1 MALTKVSYSM
11 IEGAVVNVLD
21 FGAVGDGVTDDAAA
35 IQAAMDSV
43 ATPDQPLTVVFPT
56 DTGALYAISTTLII
70 KNSNLHMV
78 GLGGRVV
85 IKYIGTGAAAL
96 PMVRAYKDVD
106 HIRNGSPENY
116 QNVRLKNIRL
126 DGNNLALRGLDV
138 FGFTR
143 KCGADECSFFASV
156 LPLKVR
162 DGFYSSWNN
171 VEVHETPLTPPV
183 GMDAGT
189 YAANLYGIYL
199 EVCHIASFKNLIMFA
214 VGGNVS
220 NPYTATFYAYIS
232 EGLSVQS
239 YTIEEGQQSAHGR
252 YVTNV
257 MVIDPSTTVH
267 FDSAYIESIEA
278 NNSIIDIDENAV
290 VRFTNT
296 YFNGIKAVD
305 FVKMPESAQLVFDS
319 TFGEGFD
326 LQDRLFQSTATNLYG
341 VQLLGATTFA
351 AGSITGG
358 EFDANGTTNSKQG
371 LICDPILTA
380 AGASSS
386 FNGYKV
392 SGYSVSISGD
402 NIVVA
407 PGVYHL
413 NGQTVQFGRNTS
425 SDQLLRPDLSVAATW
440 NVRISGAGTPYIER
454 ILATKVGSSHNPIIA
469 TYTTAGGG
477 AAPTGLQ
484 QYNNPVTR
492 LTGAIEGPLATTYKL
507 NKTFSGQATLA
518 DSGSAAFSDLLE
530 ITLSVV
536 GGEDDSIGVIMDYIV
551 STGAGLTR
559 SAETGQMFVAMTQD
573 SGGNVVA
580 GSPVKVGTAQA
591 LDAGMAS
598 MTTTFNLSV
607 ASNVITLQMKNE
619 TSTDSSST
627 VFFAAKLMGRVRDG
641 TTILFGA
648 NATQAI

>member
-21 FGAVGDGVTDDAAA
+21 FGAVGDGVTNDAAA

-43 ATPDQPLTVVFPT
+43 ASLDQALTVVFPVT
-56 DTGALYAISTTLII
+56 TASYAISTTLII
-70 KNSNLHMV
+70 KNSNLHLV
-78 GLGGRVV
+78 GLGGRVT

-96 PMVRAYKDVD
+96 PMVRAYKDTD
-106 HIRNGSPENY
+106 HAGENY
-116 QNVRLKNIRL
+116 QNVRLRNLKL

-138 FGFTR
+138 YGFTR
-143 KCGADECSFFASV
+143 KCGADECSFTASV

-171 VEVHETPLTPPV
+171 IEVHETPLTPPS
-183 GMDAGT
+183 GMDVGT

-199 EVCHIASFKNLIMFA
+199 EVCHIASFSNLIMFA
-214 VGGNVS
+214 IGGNVS

-232 EGLSVQS
+232 EGLNVQN
-239 YTIEEGQQSAHGR
+239 YTLEEGQQAAHGR

-257 MVIDPSTTVH
+257 MVVDPSVTVH
-267 FDSAYIESIEA
+267 FDSAYIESIQA
-278 NNSIIDIDENAV
+278 NNSIIDIDENAI

-305 FVKMPESAQLVFDS
+305 FVRMPELTQLVFDT

-326 LQDRLFQSTATNLYG
+326 LQDRLFKSTSTNLYG
-341 VQLLGATTFA
+341 LQFVGATTFA
-351 AGSITGG
+351 AGSITSG
-358 EFDANGTTNSKQG
+358 EFDANGTTYSKQG
-371 LICDPILTA
+371 LICDPILTV

-392 SGYSVSISGD
+392 SGYAVSIVSND
-402 NIVVA
+402 IVVA

-413 NGQTVQFGRNTS
+413 NGQMVQFGRNTS
-425 SDQLLRPDLSVAATW
+425 SDQLLRPDLTVAGTW

-454 ILATKVGSSHNPIIA
+454 TSATKIGSSYNPIIA
-469 TYTTAGGG
+469 TYTTAGSN

-484 QYNNPVTR
+484 AYNNPVTR

-507 NKTFSGQATLA
+507 NKIYSGQATLA
-518 DSGSAAFSDLLE
+518 DSGSAAFTDLLE
-530 ITLSVV
+530 ITLSAV
-536 GGEDDSIGVIMDYIV
+536 GSEDDSVGIIMDYIV
-551 STGAGLTR
+551 STSSGLTR

-573 SGGNVVA
+573 SAGNVVA

-591 LDAGMAS
+591 LDAGMSS

-607 ASNVITLQMKNE
+607 STNVVTLQMKNE
-619 TSTDSSST
+619 TSANSSST
-627 VFFAAKLMGRVRDG
+627 VFFGAKLIGKIREG

>member
-156 LPLKVR
+156 LPLKVVE
-162 DGFYSSWNN
+162 GYYSSWNN
-171 VEVHETPLTPPV
+171 IELHETPLTPPA
-183 GMDAGT
+183 GMNAGT

-199 EVCHIASFKNLIMFA
+199 EICHIASFKNLIMFGI
-214 VGGNVS
+214 GGNVS
-220 NPYTATFYAYIS
+220 NPYTATFYGYIS

-252 YVTNV
+252 YVTNL

-267 FDSAYIESIEA
+267 FDSAYIEGVQA
-278 NNSIIDIDENAV
+278 TNSIIDLDENAIS
-290 VRFTNT
+290 RFTNS
-296 YFNGIKAVD
+296 YFNGIKSVD
-305 FVKMPESAQLVFDS
+305 FVKMTELAQLVFDN
-319 TFGEGFD
+319 TFGENFD
-326 LQDRLFQSTATNLYG
+326 IQDRLFQSTSTNLYG
-341 VQLLGATTFA
+341 VQLIGATTFT
-351 AGSITGG
+351 AGGSSLSGYN
-358 EFDANGTTNSKQG
+358 ANGTTYSKQG
-371 LICDPILTA
+371 LICDPILTS
-380 AGASSS
+380 AGASGS
-386 FNGYKV
+386 FSGYKV
-392 SGYSVSISGD
+392 SGYSVSITGD
-402 NIVVA
+402 DVLVS

-413 NGQTVQFGRNTS
+413 NGQTVQFGRNPNIG
-425 SDQLLRPDLSVAATW
+425 QLLRPDLSIATTW
-440 NVRISGAGTPYIER
+440 NVRISGVGTAYVER
-454 ILATKVGSSHNPIIA
+454 ITDTKIGSSYNPIIA
-469 TYTTAGGG
+469 TVTTAGGG

-518 DSGSAAFSDLLE
+518 DSGSAAFTDLLE
-530 ITLSVV
+530 ITLSAV
-536 GGEDDSIGVIMDYIV
+536 GGEDDSVGIIMDYIV
-551 STGAGLTR
+551 STIAGLTR

-573 SGGNVVA
+573 NNGNVIA
-580 GSPVKVGTAQA
+580 GAPVKVGTAQA
-591 LDAGMAS
+591 LDVGMTT

-607 ASNVITLQMKNE
+607 ATNVVTLQMKNE
-619 TSTDSSST
+619 TDVDSGST
-627 VFFAAKLMGRVRDG
+627 VFFGAKFMGKIRDG

>member
-21 FGAVGDGVTDDAAA
+21 FGAVGDGTTDDAAA

-43 ATPDQPLTVVFPT
+43 SAADEPLTVVFPAT
-56 DTGALYAISTTLII
+56 ADSYAISTTLII
-70 KNSNLHMV
+70 KNSNLHLV
-78 GLGGRVV
+78 GYGGRAI
-85 IKYIGTGAAAL
+85 IKYTGTAAAAL
-96 PMVRAYKDVD
+96 PMIRAYKDVD
-106 HIRNGSPENY
+106 HIRSGSPENY
-116 QNVRLKNIRL
+116 QNVRLKNLRL
-126 DGNNLALRGLDV
+126 DGNNKALRGLDV
-138 FGFTR
+138 YGFTR

-183 GMDAGT
+183 GMNAGT

-199 EVCHIASFKNLIMFA
+199 DVCHIASFKNLIMFA
-214 VGGNVS
+214 IGGNVS

-232 EGLSVQS
+232 EGLSVKN
-239 YTIEEGQQSAHGR
+239 YTIEEQQQVAHGR
-252 YVTNV
+252 YVTNT
-257 MVIDPSTTVH
+257 MVIDPSTTIH
-267 FDSAYIESIEA
+267 FDSAYIESIQA
-278 NNSIIDIDENAV
+278 SDSIIDVDENSV

-296 YFNGIKAVD
+296 YFNGIKAQD
-305 FVKMPESAQLVFDS
+305 FLKTFDTAQVVFDS

-326 LQDRLFQSTATNLYG
+326 LQGKLFRSTGTNLYG
-341 VQLLGATTFA
+341 LQFVGATTFA

-358 EFDANGTTNSKQG
+358 EFDAHGTTYSKQG
-371 LICDPILTA
+371 LISDPILTS
-380 AGASSS
+380 AGASAS

-392 SGYSVSISGD
+392 SGYGVSISGD
-402 NIVVA
+402 NVVVA

-454 ILATKVGSSHNPIIA
+454 QAATKVGSAYNPIIA
-469 TYTTAGGG
+469 TVTTAGGG

-518 DSGSAAFSDLLE
+518 DSGSAAYSDLLE
-530 ITLSVV
+530 ITLSPVA
-536 GGEDDSIGVIMDYIV
+536 GEDESVGVIMDYIV

-559 SAETGQMFVAMTQD
+559 SAETGQMFVSMTQD
-573 SGGNVVA
+573 SAGNVVA
-580 GSPVKVGTAQA
+580 GAPVKVGTAQA

-607 ASNVITLQMKNE
+607 ASNVITIQMKNE
-619 TSTDSSST
+619 TSVDSSST
-627 VFFAAKLMGRVRDG
+627 VFFAAKLMGKVRDG